1 MQRTLLII
9 ISFCLLVSPC
19 QAALKVV
26 GKGDKMSLD
35 PTGFPPAMRANFD
48 ILKVKCVKCHSL
60 ERTVVAVQT
69 GIAPISGQPFD
80 RNAARAYGVKMMR
93 KPDSNMSKPEVKA
106 VIELLN
112 YLIDQTAQ

>member
-1 MQRTLLII
+1 MKKTLLIL
-9 ISFCLLVSPC
+9 ISFCLLVAPC

-26 GKGDKMSLD
+26 GKGDKTSLD
-35 PTGFPPAMRANFD
+35 PTRFPPAMRSNYE
-48 ILKVKCVKCHSL
+48 IMKVKCVKCHSL
-60 ERTVVAVQT
+60 ERTVVAIQT

-93 KPDSNMSKPEVKA
+93 KPDSNMNKPEVKA

-112 YLIDQTAQ
+112 YLIDESAQ